1 MIFVTV
7 GGQLPFDRLIRCVD
21 AWAGRTGEADVL
33 AQIGGGAY
41 EPKHLRWERF
51 LTAARFREAM
61 RDAEAVVAHAGVG
74 TILTALE
81 LRKPL
86 LVLPRRA
93 DQREHRN
100 DHQLGTARHFAA
112 RGLLLAAYSEA
123 ELDALL
129 PQLRT
134 HPPGA
139 PPQPADPKL
148 IARIRGYALGNAA
161 E

>member
-21 AWAGRTGEADVL
+21 AWAAREGRGDVL
-33 AQIGGGAY
+33 AQIGGGEY
-41 EPKHLRWERF
+41 QPTHLRWERY
-51 LTAARFREAM
+51 LPAARFREAM
-61 RDAEAVVAHAGVG
+61 QEADAVVAHAGVG

-100 DHQLGTARHFAA
+100 DHQVGTARRFAA
-112 RGLLLAAYSEA
+112 RNLLLAAYTETELA
-123 ELDALL
+123 ELL
-129 PQLRT
+129 PRLCSQ
-134 HPPGA
+134 PPGA
-139 PPQPADPKL
+139 APLPADPQL
-148 IARIRGYALGNAA
+148 IARIRRYALGSEAD
-161 E
+161 